1 MELRDQPHRQ
11 QCAR

>member
-1 MELRDQPHRQ
+1 MELRDQPHPQ